1 METRGMAVPFS
12 EPAILGAAPS
22 PAALAGLASRPNG
35 GANAPPSTEPSS
47 MSRLVVALLAVA
59 GVCLA
64 NAASAQERSRLD
76 DVIRAGKLRVCT
88 PGDYKPFSLAKPDGS
103 YEGLDIDLMRS
114 AAKSLGVQ
122 PE

>member
-1 METRGMAVPFS
+1 
-12 EPAILGAAPS
+12 
-22 PAALAGLASRPNG
+22 
-35 GANAPPSTEPSS
+35 

-114 AAKSLGVQ
+114 AAAPAAATGTADCSSRRSCSSPSGTR
-122 PE
+122 